1 MQRAY
6 SALHVK
12 QVSEDAG
19 VVRIKGIASTPRSD
33 RDGDVVNPMGA
44 RFKTP
49 MPLLLQH
56 RHDQPVGTVTFAK
69 PNKNGIPFEAEL
81 PRIKEAGRLKDRV
94 DEAIHSLQYKLIGFV
109 SVGFIPDLEKTKR
122 IPGAG
127 YQIDEWDWHELSLV
141 SIPAQPDAVITSMKS
156 LGDDDTADEL
166 SAEVVAFIKSL
177 DPGEPAAIGTKAV
190 PVVRVTPAG
199 ASAIKTKTI
208 KVPKPQEG
216 NDMKTTAEQIAEFE
230 ATRVTKAAEMEAIM
244 AKAAEAGETLDA
256 EQSEQFDTLQ
266 AEIAAIDK
274 HIGRLKQM
282 QKAQAANAKPVTEE
296 AGAQRMANVK
306 TLDFKEVQVRAKN
319 TQKLEPGIA
328 FARAAKCLALGHLE
342 HRDAIGIAKSLYDG
356 QDSIIA
362 ATQRLVTKA
371 AVAAATTSDATWAGP
386 LVGDETSVFA
396 DFVEYLRPQT
406 ILGRFGTNGIPSL
419 RRVPFRVPLIGQTSG
434 GDGYWVGEGQA
445 KPLTKFDFER
455 KTLEPLKVAN
465 IAVATMEV
473 IRDSSPAA
481 DGIIRDQ
488 LAAALR
494 ERLDIDFIDPAK
506 AAVAGV
512 SPASILNGVA
522 GIPSSGNTAD
532 DVRADIRALFN
543 AFIAANNAPT
553 SGVWLMPATTALA
566 LSLMQNP
573 LGQAEFPGISMTGG
587 ELFGLPVIVS
597 EYIPTASAGA
607 VVALVNA
614 SDIYLGDEGGVDLSM
629 STEASLQMDNAPDN
643 PTTASTVL
651 VSLWQRNLVGFRAE
665 RAINWARRRTSAV
678 AYLTGVNWGAA

>member
-1 MQRAY
+1 MKTNRAY
-6 SALHVK
+6 STLEVKALDDERRV
-12 QVSEDAG
+12 
-19 VVRIKGIASTPRSD
+19 ITGIASTPSPD
-33 RDGDVVNPMGA
+33 RMQDVVEPKGA
-44 RFKTP
+44 QFKLP
-49 MPLLLQH
+49 
-56 RHDQPVGTVTFAK
+56 
-69 PNKNGIPFEAEL
+69 IPFLWQHNHDEPIGHVTDAKVTQKGIEVSVQL
-81 PRIKEAGRLKDRV
+81 TQVEEPGKLKDRL
-94 DEAIHSLQYKLIGFV
+94 DEAWQSIKSGLVRGLSIGF
-109 SVGFIPDLEKTKR
+109 SAKEFEQ
-122 IPGAG
+122 IPGSWG
-127 YQIDEWDWHELSLV
+127 LRFLSWEWF
-141 SIPAQPDAVITSMKS
+141 
-156 LGDDDTADEL
+156 EL
-166 SAEVVAFIKSL
+166 SAVTIPANAEATITSVKSIDREQRAALGIKS
-177 DPGEPAAIGTKAV
+177 V
-190 PVVRVTPAG
+190 PVVRITPAG
-199 ASAIKTKTI
+199 ASAIKTKTN

-230 ATRVTKAAEMEAIM
+230 ATRVSKAAEMEAIM
-244 AKAAEAGETLDA
+244 TKAAEAGETLDA
-256 EQSEQFDTLQ
+256 DQSEQFDTLE

-306 TLDFKEVQVRAKN
+306 ALDFKEVQVRAKN

-342 HRDAIGIAKSLYDG
+342 HRDAIGIAKSLYEG

-597 EYIPTASAGA
+597 EYIPTSSAGA

-665 RAINWARRRTSAV
+665 RAINWARRRASAV
-678 AYLTGVNWGAA
+678 AYLTGVNWGA

>member
-1 MQRAY
+1 MNRAY
-6 SALHVK
+6 SVLEVKALDDGQRV
-12 QVSEDAG
+12 
-19 VVRIKGIASTPRSD
+19 ITGIATTPTPD
-33 RDGDVVNPMGA
+33 RVGDIVEPLGVEFKNPL
-44 RFKTP
+44 
-49 MPLLLQH
+49 PLLWQH
-56 RHDQPVGTVTFAK
+56 DHDKPVGTVKFDKPTAKGITFTAK
-69 PNKNGIPFEAEL
+69 LADVQEEGKLKE
-81 PRIKEAGRLKDRV
+81 RI
-94 DEAIHSLQYKLIGFV
+94 DEAWQSLKANLVRGVSIGFR
-109 SVGFIPDLEKTKR
+109 PLEYSWMDDGGIRFLQTEV
-122 IPGAG
+122 
-127 YQIDEWDWHELSLV
+127 YELSLV
-141 SIPAQPDAVITSMKS
+141 TIPCNVEATIST
-156 LGDDDTADEL
+156 
-166 SAEVVAFIKSL
+166 IKSL
-177 DPGEPAAIGTKAV
+177 DRESLAALGHKAV
-190 PVVRVTPAG
+190 PVVRVPPAG

-230 ATRVTKAAEMEAIM
+230 ATRVSKAAEMEAIM
-244 AKAAEAGETLDA
+244 TKAAEAGETLDA
-256 EQSEQFDTLQ
+256 DQSEQFDTLE

-306 TLDFKEVQVRAKN
+306 ALDFKEVQVRAKN

-342 HRDAIGIAKSLYDG
+342 HRDAIGIAKSLYEG

-597 EYIPTASAGA
+597 EYIPTSSAGA

-665 RAINWARRRTSAV
+665 RAINWARRRASAV
-678 AYLTGVNWGAA
+678 AYLTGVNWGA

>member
-1 MQRAY
+1 MNRAY
-6 SALHVK
+6 SVLEVKALDDGQRV
-12 QVSEDAG
+12 
-19 VVRIKGIASTPRSD
+19 ITGIATTPTPD
-33 RDGDVVNPMGA
+33 RVGDIVEPLGVEFKNPL
-44 RFKTP
+44 
-49 MPLLLQH
+49 PLLWQH
-56 RHDQPVGTVTFAK
+56 DHDKPVGTVKFDKPTAKGITFTAK
-69 PNKNGIPFEAEL
+69 LADVQEEGKLKE
-81 PRIKEAGRLKDRV
+81 RI
-94 DEAIHSLQYKLIGFV
+94 DEAWQSLKANLVRGVSIGFR
-109 SVGFIPDLEKTKR
+109 PLEYSWMDDGGIRFLQTEV
-122 IPGAG
+122 
-127 YQIDEWDWHELSLV
+127 YELSLV
-141 SIPAQPDAVITSMKS
+141 TIPCNVEATIST
-156 LGDDDTADEL
+156 
-166 SAEVVAFIKSL
+166 IKSL
-177 DPGEPAAIGTKAV
+177 DRERLAALGHKEV
-190 PVVRVTPAG
+190 PVVRITPAG

-230 ATRVTKAAEMEAIM
+230 ATRVSKAAEMEAIM
-244 AKAAEAGETLDA
+244 TKAAEAGETLDA
-256 EQSEQFDTLQ
+256 DQSEQFDTLE

-282 QKAQAANAKPVTEE
+282 QKAQAANAKPVTDE

-306 TLDFKEVQVRAKN
+306 ALDFKEVQVRAKN

-342 HRDAIGIAKSLYDG
+342 HRDAIGIAKSLYEG

-597 EYIPTASAGA
+597 EYIPTSSAGA

-629 STEASLQMDNAPDN
+629 STEASLQMDSTPDN

-665 RAINWARRRTSAV
+665 RAINWARRRASAV
-678 AYLTGVNWGAA
+678 AYLTGVNWGA

>member
-1 MQRAY
+1 MKTNRAY
-6 SALHVK
+6 STLEVKALDDEKRV
-12 QVSEDAG
+12 
-19 VVRIKGIASTPRSD
+19 ITGIASTPSPD
-33 RDGDVVNPMGA
+33 RMQDVVEPKGA
-44 RFKTP
+44 QFKLP
-49 MPLLLQH
+49 
-56 RHDQPVGTVTFAK
+56 
-69 PNKNGIPFEAEL
+69 IPFLWQHNHDEPIGHVTEAKVTQKGIEVSVQL
-81 PRIKEAGRLKDRV
+81 TQVEEPGKLKDRL
-94 DEAIHSLQYKLIGFV
+94 DEAWQSIKSGLVRGLSIGF
-109 SVGFIPDLEKTKR
+109 SAKEFEQ
-122 IPGAG
+122 IPGSWG
-127 YQIDEWDWHELSLV
+127 LRFLSWEWF
-141 SIPAQPDAVITSMKS
+141 
-156 LGDDDTADEL
+156 EL
-166 SAEVVAFIKSL
+166 SAVTIPANAEATITSVKSIDREQRAALGIKS
-177 DPGEPAAIGTKAV
+177 V

-199 ASAIKTKTI
+199 ASAIKSKTI

-306 TLDFKEVQVRAKN
+306 ALDFKEVQVRAKN

-473 IRDSSPAA
+473 IRDSSPSA
-481 DGIIRDQ
+481 DVIIRDQ

-587 ELFGLPVIVS
+587 TLFGLPVIVS

-665 RAINWARRRTSAV
+665 RAINWARRRASAV

>member
-1 MQRAY
+1 MHRAY
-6 SALHVK
+6 SVLEVKALDDGQRVIT
-12 QVSEDAG
+12 G
-19 VVRIKGIASTPRSD
+19 VATTPSPD
-33 RDGDVVNPMGA
+33 RVGDIVEPLGVQFKNPL
-44 RFKTP
+44 
-49 MPLLLQH
+49 PLLWQH
-56 RHDQPVGTVTFAK
+56 EHDKPVGTVTFDKPTAK
-69 PNKNGIPFEAEL
+69 GITFTAKLAEVL
-81 PRIKEAGRLKDRV
+81 EDGKLKERI
-94 DEAIHSLQYKLIGFV
+94 DEAWQSLKANLVRGVSIGFR
-109 SVGFIPDLEKTKR
+109 PLEYSWMDDGGIRFLQTEV
-122 IPGAG
+122 
-127 YQIDEWDWHELSLV
+127 YELSLV
-141 SIPAQPDAVITSMKS
+141 TIPCNVEATINT
-156 LGDDDTADEL
+156 
-166 SAEVVAFIKSL
+166 IKSL
-177 DPGEPAAIGTKAV
+177 DRKQLAASGKKAV

-208 KVPKPQEG
+208 KIPKPQEG

-230 ATRVTKAAEMEAIM
+230 ATRVSKAAEMEAIM
-244 AKAAEAGETLDA
+244 TKAAEAGETLDA
-256 EQSEQFDTLQ
+256 DQSEQFDTLE

-306 TLDFKEVQVRAKN
+306 ALDFKEVQVRAKN

-328 FARAAKCLALGHLE
+328 LARAAKCLALGHLQ
-342 HRDAIGIAKSLYDG
+342 HRDAISIAKSLYDG
-356 QDSIIA
+356 QDAIIA
-362 ATQRLVTKA
+362 ATHRLVTKA

-455 KTLEPLKVAN
+455 NTLEPLKVAN

-473 IRDSSPAA
+473 IRDSSPSA

-494 ERLDIDFIDPAK
+494 QRLDIDFIDPDK

-512 SPASILNGVA
+512 SPASILNGVV
-522 GIPSSGNTAD
+522 GIASSGTDAD
-532 DVRADIRALFN
+532 AVRADLKALFS

-553 SGVWLMPATTALA
+553 SGVFIMTATMA
-566 LSLMQNP
+566 LSLSLMVNA
-573 LGQAEFPGISMTGG
+573 LGQPEFPTITMTGG
-587 ELFGLPVIVS
+587 TLNGLPVIVS
-597 EYIPTASAGA
+597 EFVPTDSSGSI
-607 VVALVNA
+607 VALVNA
-614 SDIYLGDEGGVDLSM
+614 SDIYLGDEGGIDLSM

-651 VSLWQRNLVGFRAE
+651 VSLFQRNLVAFRAE
-665 RAINWARRRTSAV
+665 RAISWARRRTSAV
-678 AYLTGVNWGAA
+678 AYLTGVNWGG

>member
-1 MQRAY
+1 MKTNRAY
-6 SALHVK
+6 STLEVKALDDEKRV
-12 QVSEDAG
+12 
-19 VVRIKGIASTPRSD
+19 ITGIASTPSPD
-33 RDGDVVNPMGA
+33 RMQDVVEPKGA
-44 RFKTP
+44 QFKLP
-49 MPLLLQH
+49 
-56 RHDQPVGTVTFAK
+56 
-69 PNKNGIPFEAEL
+69 IPFLWQHNHDEPIGHVTEAKVTQKGIEVSVQL
-81 PRIKEAGRLKDRV
+81 TQVEEPGKLKDRL
-94 DEAIHSLQYKLIGFV
+94 DEAWQSIKSGLVRGLSIGF
-109 SVGFIPDLEKTKR
+109 SAKEFEQ
-122 IPGAG
+122 IPGSWG
-127 YQIDEWDWHELSLV
+127 LRFLSWEWF
-141 SIPAQPDAVITSMKS
+141 
-156 LGDDDTADEL
+156 EL
-166 SAEVVAFIKSL
+166 SAVTIPANAEATITSVKSIDREQRAALGIKS
-177 DPGEPAAIGTKAV
+177 I

-230 ATRVTKAAEMEAIM
+230 ATRVTKAAEMESIM
-244 AKAAEAGETLDA
+244 TKAAEAGETLDA
-256 EQSEQFDTLQ
+256 EQSEQFDTLE

-473 IRDSSPAA
+473 IRDSSPSA
-481 DGIIRDQ
+481 DVIIRDQ

-587 ELFGLPVIVS
+587 TLFGLPVIVS

-665 RAINWARRRTSAV
+665 RAINWARRRASAV

>member
-1 MQRAY
+1 MKTNRAY
-6 SALHVK
+6 STLEVKALDDEKRV
-12 QVSEDAG
+12 
-19 VVRIKGIASTPRSD
+19 ITGIASTPSPD
-33 RDGDVVNPMGA
+33 RMQDVVEPKGA
-44 RFKTP
+44 QFKLP
-49 MPLLLQH
+49 
-56 RHDQPVGTVTFAK
+56 
-69 PNKNGIPFEAEL
+69 IPFLWQHNHDEPIGHVTEAKVTQKGIEVSVQL
-81 PRIKEAGRLKDRV
+81 TQVEEPGKLKDRL
-94 DEAIHSLQYKLIGFV
+94 DEAWQSIKSGLVRGLSIGF
-109 SVGFIPDLEKTKR
+109 SAKEFEQ
-122 IPGAG
+122 IPGSWG
-127 YQIDEWDWHELSLV
+127 LRFLSWEWF
-141 SIPAQPDAVITSMKS
+141 
-156 LGDDDTADEL
+156 EL
-166 SAEVVAFIKSL
+166 SAVTIPANAEATITSVKSIDREQRAALGIKS
-177 DPGEPAAIGTKAV
+177 V

-208 KVPKPQEG
+208 KFPKPQEG

-244 AKAAEAGETLDA
+244 GKAAEAGETLDA

-371 AVAAATTSDATWAGP
+371 AVAAATTSDATWSGP

-473 IRDSSPAA
+473 IRDSSPSA
-481 DGIIRDQ
+481 DVIIRDQ

-587 ELFGLPVIVS
+587 SLFGLPVIVS

-665 RAINWARRRTSAV
+665 RAINWARRRASAV

>member
-1 MQRAY
+1 MHRAY
-6 SALHVK
+6 SVLEVKALDDGQRVIT
-12 QVSEDAG
+12 G
-19 VVRIKGIASTPRSD
+19 VATTPSPD
-33 RDGDVVNPMGA
+33 RVGDIVEPLGVQFKNPL
-44 RFKTP
+44 
-49 MPLLLQH
+49 PLLWQH
-56 RHDQPVGTVTFAK
+56 EHDKPVGTVTFDKPTAK
-69 PNKNGIPFEAEL
+69 GITFTAKLAEVL
-81 PRIKEAGRLKDRV
+81 EDGKLKERI
-94 DEAIHSLQYKLIGFV
+94 DEAWQSLKANLVRGVSIGFR
-109 SVGFIPDLEKTKR
+109 PLEYSWMDDGGIRFLQTEV
-122 IPGAG
+122 
-127 YQIDEWDWHELSLV
+127 YELSLV
-141 SIPAQPDAVITSMKS
+141 TIPCNVEATINT
-156 LGDDDTADEL
+156 
-166 SAEVVAFIKSL
+166 IKSL
-177 DPGEPAAIGTKAV
+177 DRKQLAASGKKAV

-199 ASAIKTKTI
+199 ASAIKF
-208 KVPKPQEG
+208 PKPQEG

-230 ATRVTKAAEMEAIM
+230 ATRVSKAAEMEAIM
-244 AKAAEAGETLDA
+244 TKAAEAGETLDA
-256 EQSEQFDTLQ
+256 DQSEQFDTLE

-282 QKAQAANAKPVTEE
+282 QKAQAATARPVTDEPN
-296 AGAQRMANVK
+296 AQSAK
-306 TLDFKEVQVRAKN
+306 ALDFQKFQVRSKN

-342 HRDAIGIAKSLYDG
+342 HRDAIGIAKSLYEG

-371 AVAAATTSDATWAGP
+371 AVAAATTSHATWAGP

-543 AFIAANNAPT
+543 VFIAANNAPT

-597 EYIPTASAGA
+597 EYIPTSSAGA

-665 RAINWARRRTSAV
+665 RAINWARRRASAV
-678 AYLTGVNWGAA
+678 AYLTGVNWGA

>member
-1 MQRAY
+1 MKTNRAY
-6 SALHVK
+6 STLEVKALDDEKRV
-12 QVSEDAG
+12 
-19 VVRIKGIASTPRSD
+19 ITGIASTPSPD
-33 RDGDVVNPMGA
+33 RMQDVVEPKGA
-44 RFKTP
+44 QFKLP
-49 MPLLLQH
+49 
-56 RHDQPVGTVTFAK
+56 
-69 PNKNGIPFEAEL
+69 IPFLWQHNHDEPIGHVTEAKVTQKGIEVSVQL
-81 PRIKEAGRLKDRV
+81 TQVEEPGKLKDRL
-94 DEAIHSLQYKLIGFV
+94 DEAWQSIKSGLVRGLSIGF
-109 SVGFIPDLEKTKR
+109 SAKEFEQ
-122 IPGAG
+122 IPGSWG
-127 YQIDEWDWHELSLV
+127 LRFLSWEWF
-141 SIPAQPDAVITSMKS
+141 
-156 LGDDDTADEL
+156 EL
-166 SAEVVAFIKSL
+166 SAVTIPANAEATITSVKSIDREQRAALGIKS
-177 DPGEPAAIGTKAV
+177 V

-208 KVPKPQEG
+208 KFPKPLEG

-244 AKAAEAGETLDA
+244 TKAAEAGETLDA

-274 HIGRLKQM
+274 HIGRLNQM
-282 QKAQAANAKPVTEE
+282 QKAQAANAKPVTEDP
-296 AGAQRMANVK
+296 GAQRMANVK

-665 RAINWARRRTSAV
+665 RSINWARRRASAV

>member
-1 MQRAY
+1 MKTNRAY
-6 SALHVK
+6 STLEVKALDDEKRV
-12 QVSEDAG
+12 
-19 VVRIKGIASTPRSD
+19 ITGIASTPSPD
-33 RDGDVVNPMGA
+33 RMQDVVEPKGA
-44 RFKTP
+44 QFKLP
-49 MPLLLQH
+49 
-56 RHDQPVGTVTFAK
+56 
-69 PNKNGIPFEAEL
+69 IPFLWQHNHEEPIGHVTDAKVTQKGIEVSVQL
-81 PRIKEAGRLKDRV
+81 TQVEEPGKLKDRL
-94 DEAIHSLQYKLIGFV
+94 DEAWQSIKSGLVRGLSIGF
-109 SVGFIPDLEKTKR
+109 SAKEFEQ
-122 IPGAG
+122 IPGSWG
-127 YQIDEWDWHELSLV
+127 LRFLSWEWF
-141 SIPAQPDAVITSMKS
+141 
-156 LGDDDTADEL
+156 EL
-166 SAEVVAFIKSL
+166 SAVTIPANAEATITSVKSIDREQRAALGIKS
-177 DPGEPAAIGTKAV
+177 V
-190 PVVRVTPAG
+190 PVVRITPAG

-230 ATRVTKAAEMEAIM
+230 ATRVSKAAEMEAIM
-244 AKAAEAGETLDA
+244 TKAAEAGETLDA
-256 EQSEQFDTLQ
+256 DQSEQFDTLE

-306 TLDFKEVQVRAKN
+306 ALDFKEVQVRAKN

-342 HRDAIGIAKSLYDG
+342 HRDAIGIAKSLYEG

-597 EYIPTASAGA
+597 EYIPTSSAGA

-665 RAINWARRRTSAV
+665 RAINWARRRASAV
-678 AYLTGVNWGAA
+678 AYLTGVNWGA

>member
-1 MQRAY
+1 MKTNRAY
-6 SALHVK
+6 STLEVKALDDEKRV
-12 QVSEDAG
+12 
-19 VVRIKGIASTPRSD
+19 ITGIASTPSPD
-33 RDGDVVNPMGA
+33 RMQDVVEPKGA
-44 RFKTP
+44 QFKLP
-49 MPLLLQH
+49 
-56 RHDQPVGTVTFAK
+56 
-69 PNKNGIPFEAEL
+69 IPFLWQHNHDEPIGHVTEAKVTQKGIEVSVQL
-81 PRIKEAGRLKDRV
+81 TQVEEPGKLKDRL
-94 DEAIHSLQYKLIGFV
+94 DEAWQSIKSGLVRGLSIGF
-109 SVGFIPDLEKTKR
+109 SAKEFEK
-122 IPGAG
+122 IPGSWG
-127 YQIDEWDWHELSLV
+127 LRFLSWEWF
-141 SIPAQPDAVITSMKS
+141 
-156 LGDDDTADEL
+156 EL
-166 SAEVVAFIKSL
+166 SAVTIPANAEATITSVKSIDREQRAALGIKS
-177 DPGEPAAIGTKAV
+177 V

-216 NDMKTTAEQIAEFE
+216 NDMKTTAEQITEFE

-244 AKAAEAGETLDA
+244 TKAAEAGETLDA
-256 EQSEQFDTLQ
+256 EQSEQFDTLE

-282 QKAQAANAKPVTEE
+282 QKAQAANAKPVTED

-342 HRDAIGIAKSLYDG
+342 HRDAISIAKSLYDG

-665 RAINWARRRTSAV
+665 RSINWARRRASAV

>member
-1 MQRAY
+1 MKTNRAY
-6 SALHVK
+6 STLEVKALDDEKRV
-12 QVSEDAG
+12 
-19 VVRIKGIASTPRSD
+19 ITGIASTPSPD
-33 RDGDVVNPMGA
+33 RMQDVVEPKGA
-44 RFKTP
+44 QFKLP
-49 MPLLLQH
+49 
-56 RHDQPVGTVTFAK
+56 
-69 PNKNGIPFEAEL
+69 IPFLWQHNHDEPIGHVTEAKVTQKGIEVSVQL
-81 PRIKEAGRLKDRV
+81 TQVEEPGKLKDRL
-94 DEAIHSLQYKLIGFV
+94 DEAWQSIKSGLVRGLSIGF
-109 SVGFIPDLEKTKR
+109 SAKEFEQ
-122 IPGAG
+122 IPGSWG
-127 YQIDEWDWHELSLV
+127 LRFLSWEWF
-141 SIPAQPDAVITSMKS
+141 
-156 LGDDDTADEL
+156 EL
-166 SAEVVAFIKSL
+166 SAVTIPANAEATITSVKSIDREQRAALGIKS
-177 DPGEPAAIGTKAV
+177 V

-473 IRDSSPAA
+473 IRDSSPSA
-481 DGIIRDQ
+481 DVIIRDQ

-587 ELFGLPVIVS
+587 TLFGLPVIVS

-629 STEASLQMDNAPDN
+629 STEASLQMDNAPEN

-665 RAINWARRRTSAV
+665 RAINWARRRASAV

>member
-1 MQRAY
+1 MKTNRAY
-6 SALHVK
+6 STLEVKALDDEKRV
-12 QVSEDAG
+12 
-19 VVRIKGIASTPRSD
+19 ITGIASTPSPD
-33 RDGDVVNPMGA
+33 RMQDVVEPKGA
-44 RFKTP
+44 QFKLP
-49 MPLLLQH
+49 
-56 RHDQPVGTVTFAK
+56 
-69 PNKNGIPFEAEL
+69 IPFLWQHNHDEPIGHVTEAKVTQKGIEVSVQL
-81 PRIKEAGRLKDRV
+81 TQVEEPGKLKDRL
-94 DEAIHSLQYKLIGFV
+94 DEAWQSIKSGLVRGLSIGF
-109 SVGFIPDLEKTKR
+109 SAKEFEQ
-122 IPGAG
+122 IPGSWG
-127 YQIDEWDWHELSLV
+127 LRFLSWEWF
-141 SIPAQPDAVITSMKS
+141 
-156 LGDDDTADEL
+156 EL
-166 SAEVVAFIKSL
+166 SAVTIPANAEATITSVKSIDREQRAALGIKS
-177 DPGEPAAIGTKAV
+177 V

-216 NDMKTTAEQIAEFE
+216 NDMKTTAEHIAEFE

-244 AKAAEAGETLDA
+244 TKAAEAGETLDA
-256 EQSEQFDTLQ
+256 EQSEQFDTLE

-282 QKAQAANAKPVTEE
+282 QKTQAANAKPVTEE

-342 HRDAIGIAKSLYDG
+342 HRDAISIAKSLYDG

-473 IRDSSPAA
+473 IRDSSPSA
-481 DGIIRDQ
+481 DVIIRDQ

-587 ELFGLPVIVS
+587 TLFGLPVIVS

-643 PTTASTVL
+643 PTTAGTVL

-665 RAINWARRRTSAV
+665 RAINWARRRASAV